1 MINSYPLY
9 TNVDNKP
16 LTINYDSDSNKIF
29 LEVDNKNKI
38 EIFNVYKRRNIK
50 DVLCS
55 YMWNIANNYKFVYD
69 EDIDVD
75 NFQM

>member
-29 LEVDNKNKI
+29 LEVDNKDKI